1 MRFKAIIFDMDGVL
15 FETEDFYY
23 KRRVD
28 FLVTKGVSVAH
39 LDPRVFVGARASQ
52 IWSLI
57 LGEDMENWDLPQL
70 EAEYAQYKKQHPTPY
85 GACVVPEAK
94 EVLSQLKEKGLSLAL
109 ASNTD
114 LAEIKRALTEAGIL
128 SYFDAVFSAMDCG
141 ACKPHPA
148 VYEQAWAALAVDKAE
163 TLVIEDSQMGI
174 AAGIAAGLEV
184 WAIEDKKWG
193 VDQSQAQAIL
203 FHLRDLPENLNK

>member
-23 KRRVD
+23 KRRAD
-28 FLVTKGVSVAH
+28 FLETKGISVAH
-39 LDPRVFVGARASQ
+39 LDPCVLVGARASQ

-57 LGEDMENWDLPQL
+57 LGEGMENWDLPQL
-70 EAEYAQYKKQHPTPY
+70 EAAYAQYKKQHPTPY

-94 EVLSQLKEKGLSLAL
+94 EVLSTLKNQGFLLAL

-184 WAIEDKKWG
+184 WAIKDKKWG
-193 VDQSQAQAIL
+193 VDQSQAQGFL
-203 FHLRDLPENLNK
+203 SHLGDLPKKLNN

>member
-1 MRFKAIIFDMDGVL
+1 MGYKAVIFDMDGVL

-23 KRRVD
+23 KRRAD
-28 FLVTKGVSVAH
+28 FLETKGISVAH

-57 LGEDMENWDLPQL
+57 LGEDMQNWDLPQL
-70 EAEYAQYKKQHPTPY
+70 EAEYGQYKKLHPTPY
-85 GACVVPEAK
+85 GTCVFPEAK
-94 EVLSQLKEKGLSLAL
+94 EVLSTLKNQGFLLAL

-114 LAEIKRALTEAGIL
+114 LAEIKRALTDADIL

-184 WAIEDKKWG
+184 WAIKDKKWG
-193 VDQSQAQAIL
+193 VDQSQAQGFL
-203 FHLRDLPENLNK
+203 SHLGDLPKKLNI

>member
-1 MRFKAIIFDMDGVL
+1 MGYKAVIFDMDGVL

-23 KRRVD
+23 KRRAD
-28 FLVTKGVSVAH
+28 FLETKGISVAH
-39 LDPRVFVGARASQ
+39 LDHRVFVGARASQ

-57 LGEDMENWDLPQL
+57 LGEDMQNWDLPKL
-70 EAEYAQYKKQHPTPY
+70 EAEYAQYKKLHPTPY
-85 GACVVPEAK
+85 GTCVFPEAK
-94 EVLSQLKEKGLSLAL
+94 EVLSTLKNQGFLLAL

-114 LAEIKRALTEAGIL
+114 LAEIKRALTDADIL

-174 AAGIAAGLEV
+174 AAGRAAGLEV

-193 VDQSQAQAIL
+193 VDQSQAQNL
-203 FHLRDLPENLNK
+203 LSHLGELPKKLNI

>member
-1 MRFKAIIFDMDGVL
+1 MGYKAVIFDMDGVL

-23 KRRVD
+23 KRRAD
-28 FLVTKGVSVAH
+28 FLETKGISVAH

-57 LGEDMENWDLPQL
+57 LGEDMQNWDLPQL
-70 EAEYAQYKKQHPTPY
+70 EAEYAQYKKLHPTPY
-85 GACVVPEAK
+85 GTCVFPEAK
-94 EVLSQLKEKGLSLAL
+94 EVLSTLKNQGFLLAL

-114 LAEIKRALTEAGIL
+114 LAEIKRALTDADIL

-174 AAGIAAGLEV
+174 AAGRAAGLEV

-193 VDQSQAQAIL
+193 VDQSQAWNTL
-203 FHLRDLPENLNK
+203 SHLRDLPEKLNN

>member
-1 MRFKAIIFDMDGVL
+1 MGYKAVIFDMDGVL

-23 KRRVD
+23 KRRAD
-28 FLVTKGVSVAH
+28 FLETKGISVAH

-57 LGEDMENWDLPQL
+57 LGEDMQNWDLPQL
-70 EAEYAQYKKQHPTPY
+70 EAEYAQYKKLHPTPY
-85 GACVVPEAK
+85 GTCVFPEAK
-94 EVLSQLKEKGLSLAL
+94 EVLSTLKNQGFLLAL

-114 LAEIKRALTEAGIL
+114 LAEIKRALTDADIL

-193 VDQSQAQAIL
+193 VDQSQAWNTL
-203 FHLRDLPENLNK
+203 SHLRDLPEKLNN

>member
-1 MRFKAIIFDMDGVL
+1 MGYKAVIFDMDGVL

-23 KRRVD
+23 KRRAD
-28 FLVTKGVSVAH
+28 FLETKGISVAH
-39 LDPRVFVGARASQ
+39 LDPRGFVGARASQ

-57 LGEDMENWDLPQL
+57 LGEDMQNWDLPQL
-70 EAEYAQYKKQHPTPY
+70 EAEYAQYKKLHPTPY
-85 GACVVPEAK
+85 GTCVFPEAK
-94 EVLSQLKEKGLSLAL
+94 EVLSTLKNQGFLLAL

-114 LAEIKRALTEAGIL
+114 LAEIKRALTDADIL

-174 AAGIAAGLEV
+174 AAGRAAGLEV

-193 VDQSQAQAIL
+193 VDQSQAQGFL
-203 FHLRDLPENLNK
+203 SHLGDLPKKLNI

>member
-1 MRFKAIIFDMDGVL
+1 MGYKAVIFDMDGVL

-23 KRRVD
+23 KRRAD
-28 FLVTKGVSVAH
+28 FLETKGISVAH

-57 LGEDMENWDLPQL
+57 LGEDMQNWDLPQL
-70 EAEYAQYKKQHPTPY
+70 EAEYAQYKKLHPTPY
-85 GACVVPEAK
+85 GTCVFPEAK
-94 EVLSQLKEKGLSLAL
+94 EVLSTLKNQGFLLAL

-114 LAEIKRALTEAGIL
+114 LAEIKRALTDADIL

-174 AAGIAAGLEV
+174 AAGRAAGLEV

-193 VDQSQAQAIL
+193 VDQSQAWDTL
-203 FHLRDLPENLNK
+203 SHLRDLPEKLNN